1 MTCYDLRF
9 PEHARAL
16 VDAGAE
22 AIVIPAAW
30 VAGDLKLD
38 HWRTLLSARAIENT
52 VYVVAA
58 AQGGDR
64 YTGHSLVVDPWGSI
78 VGEADLAPEIIRA
91 TLEPEVVAR
100 AREVNP
106 SLANRRIRTQL
117 MSRAP
122 KGGRRR
128 LDASVP
134 PEYDLPTREP
144 RLDSPRAARFVM
156 VLVFLGWVAGTAG
169 SATSI
174 AAVDTPASIER
185 PSAALLMV
193 VFAIGLTHR
202 GGGHMRIWLP
212 MTAALG
218 VAAVTVETNVLLTSA
233 AAVTAVLS
241 SVWAVMVTRPVTTAI
256 GAIRE
261 FALALL
267 VALSGTIGVAAW
279 NAPVDYQ
286 RFNLIVLTASLALAI
301 TLVWNLGAGLHGLG
315 RQNLAILLGVAGLV
329 MLVIA
334 YSSFVRTHGSQSL
347 VQGFSDTRD
356 LDPPY
361 VPRRPAAHRGVD
373 RLPGAHRRRLAALQ
387 AARGL
392 VDPGVRGAS
401 ARRC

>member
-1 MTCYDLRF
+1 
-9 PEHARAL
+9 
-16 VDAGAE
+16 
-22 AIVIPAAW
+22 
-30 VAGDLKLD
+30 
-38 HWRTLLSARAIENT
+38 
-52 VYVVAA
+52 
-58 AQGGDR
+58 
-64 YTGHSLVVDPWGSI
+64 
-78 VGEADLAPEIIRA
+78 
-91 TLEPEVVAR
+91 
-100 AREVNP
+100 
-106 SLANRRIRTQL
+106 

-156 VLVFLGWVAGTAG
+156 ALVFLGWVAGTAG

-174 AAVDTPASIER
+174 AAVDTPESIER
-185 PSAALLMV
+185 PSAALLMI

-218 VAAVTVETNVLLTSA
+218 IAAVTVEANVLLTSA

-267 VALSGTIGVAAW
+267 VALSGTIAVAAW

-347 VQGFSDTRD
+347 VQGFSDLVIWTRRTFHGA
-356 LDPPY
+356 
-361 VPRRPAAHRGVD
+361 PRPIEVLIGFPALIVGVSL
-373 RLPGAHRRRLAALQ
+373 RSKRREGWWILVFAVIGTAVLTTSLVSPGAYPKYIGLSTLYSAVFGLIVGLVLRRQFMREPSSRAARAIAPVVRVEPPRFAALK
-387 AARGL
+387 
-392 VDPGVRGAS
+392 
-401 ARRC
+401 